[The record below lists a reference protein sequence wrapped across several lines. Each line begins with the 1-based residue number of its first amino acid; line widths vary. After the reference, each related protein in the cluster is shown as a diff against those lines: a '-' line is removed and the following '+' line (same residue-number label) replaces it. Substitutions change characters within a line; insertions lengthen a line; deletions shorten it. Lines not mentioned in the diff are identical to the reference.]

1 MRRNSDFIYD
11 AIVHLEQQTQSVIE
25 VESKRKKYD
34 AILILKGVQ
43 YIVIAKAEIKASNKG
58 IVLSQLEEL
67 DTNNKRPVIII
78 AKYIATDIAVEF
90 RDRGINYLDVAG
102 NSFIKHKDVL
112 ISITGQKTQRI
123 SKTNQSRAFQEAGIK
138 LIFNLLRNPNTLQA
152 SYRELA
158 EITDIS
164 IGSVSNV
171 MKELEELNFLLKTD
185 NRRILKNTKELLSRW
200 VVAYHDVLKPRI
212 LKKRMRF
219 SNPENYKN
227 WSKLSLKIDDNINL
241 WGGEPGA
248 ALSTG
253 QLKPKE
259 FTIYTSGSWQDI
271 AKKLKLIPDEDADI
285 DIYYMFWKG
294 EENLEKPVVPSLLVY
309 ADLIASGYD
318 RNTQI
323 AQNILS
329 NELQYIK

>member
-1 MRRNSDFIYD
+1 MSKGRDYIYD
-11 AIVHLEQQTQSVIE
+11 ATAHLTDITGAEIE
-25 VESKRKKYD
+25 VYSNRKEYD
-34 AILILKGVQ
+34 AIITINGTNF
-43 YIVIAKAEIKASNKG
+43 IVEAKAEVRAINKAK
-58 IVLSQLEEL
+58 VLADVRNYQS
-67 DTNNKRPVIII
+67 KKPVIIL
-78 AKYIATDIAVEF
+78 AKYIALDIAIEF
-90 RDRGINYLDVAG
+90 KEKGINYLDVAG
-102 NSFIKHKDVL
+102 NCFIKDKNLFIYV
-112 ISITGQKTQRI
+112 SGQKVQRI
-123 SKTNQSRAFQEAGIK
+123 SRTNQSRAFQEAGIK
-138 LIFNLLRNPNTLQA
+138 LIFNLLKSPYTLQA

-185 NRRILKNTKELLSRW
+185 NRRVLKNTKELLNRW

-219 SNPENYKN
+219 SNTENYRN
-227 WSKLSLKIDDNINL
+227 WRILSLKNDDNINL

-248 ALSTG
+248 AILTG

-259 FTIYTSGSWQDI
+259 FSIYTSGNWQDI
-271 AKKLKLIPDEDADI
+271 AKKLKLIPDKDADI
-285 DIYYMFWKG
+285 EIYYMFWKG

-309 ADLIASGYD
+309 ADLITSGYD